1 MTYLLQ
7 RLLTEAAARQPQRAA
22 VASSGCQLTY
32 QELDELSNKM
42 ARALLR
48 LGVAPG
54 DRVAILAPKSAASV
68 VALYG
73 VLKAGACYV
82 PLDPKAPAQRLSY
95 VIQDSGAAVI
105 VADEMRA
112 AQAAALL
119 GSVPRPLGVVVAAPG
134 GGEGAGAAGTV
145 LADTVLAD
153 TVLAD
158 TVLADTVL
166 ADTVLADGAAMV
178 PWTAVAA
185 QPGEALS
192 EERSIETDL
201 AYILYTS
208 GSTGIPKGVMIS
220 HRNSLTFAEWAA
232 AAAGLSEEDRV
243 CSPAPLHFD
252 LSVFDVFSSCR
263 AAACLT
269 VLPEGA
275 ATFPVSMAKWLE
287 RERISVWYSVPS
299 VLTLLACYG
308 GLREFDLSQLR
319 TVIFAGEVFPPK
331 HLARLMEELPHPR
344 YLNWYGPTETNVC
357 TAFEVPADWADA
369 RPVPI
374 GKACANT
381 EVFAVTSDGRR
392 VCQAGETGELYVRGP
407 SLMRGYWGQP
417 AKTRE
422 VLVQSPFRPEH
433 EESVYRTGDLVSLD
447 PAGNYT
453 YVGRRDS
460 MVKIRGYRVELGE
473 VEAALYRHPA
483 IREAAVLPVP
493 DELLGSRLRAI
504 VIADDA
510 GKLVRQSVLDHCR
523 QWLPSY
529 MVPDVVEFREAMPRT
544 STGKVDRAGLAS
556 EQYTRLRQLQQ
567 ISIDERRGKV
577 PTWRP
582 LSMTTSAPNSSATRS
597 FSRSRTKHHCSRA
610 ASSIRS
616 ASCSWWSSWR
626 SASESLWA
634 TRICSRRTLPA

>member
-1 MTYLLQ
+1 MAYLLQ
-7 RLLTEAAARQPQRAA
+7 RLLAEAAARQPQRPAI
-22 VASSGCQLTY
+22 ASSECQLTY
-32 QELDELSNKM
+32 QELDELSNKV

-54 DRVAILAPKSAASV
+54 DRVGILAPKSAASV

-73 VLKAGACYV
+73 TLKAGACYV

-95 VIQDSGAAVI
+95 VIQDSGTAVI
-105 VADEMRA
+105 VADESRVS
-112 AQAAALL
+112 QAAALL
-119 GSVPRPLGVVVAAPG
+119 GNVPWPLGVVVAAPG
-134 GGEGAGAAGTV
+134 RSERAGETDAA
-145 LADTVLAD
+145 LADTG
-153 TVLAD
+153 
-158 TVLADTVL
+158 
-166 ADTVLADGAAMV
+166 LADGATVV
-178 PWTAVAA
+178 PWTAVTAE
-185 QPGEALS
+185 PGEPLAQD
-192 EERSIETDL
+192 RSIETDL

-263 AAACLT
+263 AAACLA
-269 VLPEGA
+269 VLPDGS
-275 ATFPVSMAKWLE
+275 ATFPVSIAQWLE

-308 GLREFDLSQLR
+308 GLRQFDLSHLR

-357 TAFEVPADWADA
+357 TAFEVPADWAEA
-369 RPVPI
+369 GPVPI
-374 GKACANT
+374 GTACANI

-392 VCQAGETGELYVRGP
+392 VSRPGETGELYVRGP

-422 VLVQSPFRPEH
+422 VLVQSPFRPECD
-433 EESVYRTGDLVSLD
+433 ESVYRTGDLVSLD
-447 PAGNYT
+447 PAGNYI

-483 IREAAVLPVP
+483 IREVAVLPVP

-504 VIADDA
+504 VIADDS

-529 MVPDVVEFREAMPRT
+529 MVPDVLEFREAMPRT

-556 EQYTRLRQLQQ
+556 EQHARLRRLQQ
-567 ISIDERRGKV
+567 TSVSEHRERCPRGD
-577 PTWRP
+577 RYQ
-582 LSMTTSAPNSSATRS
+582 
-597 FSRSRTKHHCSRA
+597 
-610 ASSIRS
+610 
-616 ASCSWWSSWR
+616 
-626 SASESLWA
+626 
-634 TRICSRRTLPA
+634 